1 VAETDEPVPTC
12 PPHRWFIE
20 AEYKPEGSTET
31 WTCAYC
37 GETKLVTRER
47 DLPKPPWVVGREG
60 KSASAAN
67 AANAANP
74 ANAEPKPDDAAPAP
88 SPTPATPE

>member
-1 VAETDEPVPTC
+1 MADDATAATPAC

-37 GETKLVTRER
+37 HETKTVIREK

-60 KSASAAN
+60 KSNPRPVPADAPEPASDAVPPV
-67 AANAANP
+67 P
-74 ANAEPKPDDAAPAP
+74 ANHD
-88 SPTPATPE
+88 